1 VFLRRAA
8 RRATNGFVLELSL
21 NTAILQALCLAA
33 RGGGFLEQQESDIA
47 TLRAAAACNVLMIY
61 PWFMA
66 DSFWNFSEAC
76 ELVGARYPAIPLGLI
91 TVAALLPKS
100 WNVRLVNRNTE
111 ELAESDLAWAD
122 MVMTGGML
130 FQQADT
136 LDLIDMCRARGL
148 PVVVGGPDVSSSPH
162 RYVSAN
168 FRVIGE
174 AEGIIDKFI
183 AAWEEGQREGTFEA
197 PKFQVDVTKT
207 PIPRFD
213 LLKFDQY
220 LYIGVQFSRGCPF
233 TCEFCDIIE
242 LYGRAP
248 RTKTHAQMLAELE
261 ALHQLG
267 YRGHVDFVDDNLI
280 GNKKAIKAFLPV
292 LENWIKEHDYPFEFT
307 TEASLNL
314 ADDGELLQMLRRS
327 NFFAIFVGIESP
339 DEETLAAARKKQN
352 TRRSISES
360 VHKIYRAGMS
370 VTAGFIVG
378 FDTEKG
384 SVAQPMIN
392 LIEEANIP
400 IAMVGL
406 LYALPNTQLTRRLDH
421 DAAPA
426 GKGDQCT
433 AGVNYETKRPRLDIL
448 RDYRKVL
455 ERIYDP
461 DAFCGRL
468 ERLAAMLDCSDR
480 RKELPKG
487 DIRGRVSTIKLVHDL
502 MSRLPEG
509 RERFWKAFTTCMSI
523 NPNSVRGIVTLMA
536 FYLHVGPYSRYV
548 MKQID
553 RQIEDIEQGRFV
565 APKLMPPTETERI
578 AVNA

>member
-1 VFLRRAA
+1 M
-8 RRATNGFVLELSL
+8 
-21 NTAILQALCLAA
+21 
-33 RGGGFLEQQESDIA
+33 GFLEQQHIDFVRTSSA
-47 TLRAAAACNVLMIY
+47 CACNVLMIY
-61 PWFMA
+61 PRFTSE
-66 DSFWNFSEAC
+66 SFWNFSEAC

-100 WNVRLVNRNTE
+100 WNVRLVNLNTE

-136 LDLIDMCRARGL
+136 RRIIDMCRERGL
-148 PVVVGGPDVSSSPH
+148 PVVVGGPDATSSPH
-162 RYVSAN
+162 RYDTAN
-168 FRVIGE
+168 FRVLGE
-174 AEGIIDKFI
+174 VEAIMQDFV
-183 AAWEEGQREGTFEA
+183 AAWDEGKREGTLVA

-213 LLKFDQY
+213 LLKFEQY

-242 LYGRAP
+242 LYGRSP
-248 RTKTHAQMLAELE
+248 RTKTHDQMLAELD
-261 ALHQLG
+261 ALYQLG

-292 LENWIKEHDYPFEFT
+292 LEKWVEQHEYPFEFT

-314 ADDGELLQMLRRS
+314 ADDGELLEMLKRC
-327 NFFAIFVGIESP
+327 NFFAVFVGIESP
-339 DEETLAAARKKQN
+339 DTETLIAMRKKQN
-352 TRRSISES
+352 TRRSIGDS
-360 VHKIYRAGMS
+360 VHKIYRAGMF

-378 FDTEKG
+378 FDSEKG
-384 SVAQPMIN
+384 SVAGPMID
-392 LIEEANIP
+392 LIEEAAIP

-406 LYALPNTQLTRRLDH
+406 LYALPNTQLTRRLAKEGRLHVNH
-421 DAAPA
+421 DVSPE

-433 AGVNYETKRPRLDIL
+433 AGVNYETKRSRLEIL
-448 RDYRKVL
+448 RDYRKIL
-455 ERIYDP
+455 SEIYEP
-461 DAFCGRL
+461 EAFCGRL
-468 ERLAAMLDCSDR
+468 ERLAAMLDCSAR
-480 RKELPKG
+480 RKELPEG
-487 DIRGRVSTIKLVHDL
+487 DIRRRLSTIKLVHEL
-502 MSRLPEG
+502 LSRLPEG
-509 RERFWKAFTTCMSI
+509 RERFWKAFMTCVSS

-548 MKQID
+548 IKQID
-553 RQIEDIEQGRFV
+553 AQIEDLEQGRFV
-565 APKLMPPTETERI
+565 APNLLPPVAPEPI

>member
-1 VFLRRAA
+1 M
-8 RRATNGFVLELSL
+8 
-21 NTAILQALCLAA
+21 LC
-33 RGGGFLEQQESDIA
+33 GTGWESLEQQQNIVAS
-47 TLRAAAACNVLMIY
+47 TLAASPCNVLMIY
-61 PWFMA
+61 PRFMA

-91 TVAALLPKS
+91 TVASLLPKS

-111 ELAESDLAWAD
+111 ELNESDLAWAD

-130 FQQADT
+130 FQQSDT

-162 RYVSAN
+162 RYASAN

-174 AEGIIDKFI
+174 AEDIIRDFI
-183 AAWEEGQREGTFEA
+183 AAWDKGDREGTFEA
-197 PKFQVDVTKT
+197 QKFQVDVTKT

-213 LLKFDQY
+213 LLKFDRY

-261 ALHQLG
+261 TLYQLG

-280 GNKKAIKAFLPV
+280 GNKKAIKAFLPE
-292 LENWIKEHDYPFEFT
+292 LQKWIEQRDYAFEFT

-314 ADDGELLQMLRRS
+314 ADDTELLAMLKRT

-339 DEETLAAARKKQN
+339 DEATLMAMRKKQN
-352 TRRSISES
+352 MKRSIAGS
-360 VHKIYRAGMS
+360 VHKIYQAGMS

-384 SVAQPMIN
+384 SVAQPMID
-392 LIEEANIP
+392 LIEEAAIP

-406 LYALPNTQLTRRLDH
+406 LYALPNTQLTRRLAREGRLHVDH

-433 AGVNYETKRPRLDIL
+433 AGVNYETKRSRLEIL
-448 RDYRKVL
+448 RDYRKILDRV
-455 ERIYDP
+455 YDP

-468 ERLAAMLDCSDR
+468 ERLAAMLDCSGR
-480 RKELPKG
+480 RKELPEG
-487 DIRGRVSTIKLVHDL
+487 DIRGRISTIKLVHEL
-502 MSRLPEG
+502 LSRLPEG
-509 RERFWKAFTTCMSI
+509 RERFWKAFTTCMSK
-523 NPNSVRGIVTLMA
+523 NPQSVRAIVTLMA

-553 RQIEDIEQGRFV
+553 RQIDDLEHGRFV
-565 APKLMPPTETERI
+565 APKLLPPVEPEPL

>member
-1 VFLRRAA
+1 
-8 RRATNGFVLELSL
+8 
-21 NTAILQALCLAA
+21 
-33 RGGGFLEQQESDIA
+33 
-47 TLRAAAACNVLMIY
+47 MIY
-61 PWFMA
+61 PRFMA

-76 ELVGARYPAIPLGLI
+76 ELVGAKYPAIPLGLI
-91 TVAALLPKS
+91 TVAAMLPKS

-111 ELAESDLAWAD
+111 ELVEADLAWAD

-130 FQQADT
+130 FQQSDT
-136 LDLIDMCRARGL
+136 LELIEMCRARNL
-148 PVVVGGPDVSSSPH
+148 PVVVGGPDATSSPH
-162 RYVSAN
+162 RYETAN
-168 FRVIGE
+168 FRVLGE
-174 AEGIIDKFI
+174 VEGIITDFI
-183 AAWEEGQREGTFEA
+183 AAWEQGAREGMFVA

-213 LLKFDQY
+213 LLKFEQY

-248 RTKTHAQMLAELE
+248 RTKTHEQMLAELE
-261 ALHQLG
+261 TLYNLG

-280 GNKKAIKAFLPV
+280 GNKKSIKAFLPV
-292 LENWIKEHDYPFEFT
+292 LEQWIKDHDYPFEFT

-314 ADDGELLQMLRRS
+314 ADDAELLHMLRKT

-339 DEETLAAARKKQN
+339 DEETLNAARKKQN
-352 TRRSISES
+352 TRRSIADS
-360 VHKIYRAGMS
+360 VHKIYKAGMS

-378 FDTEKG
+378 FDTERG
-384 SVAQPMIN
+384 SIANPMIN

-406 LYALPNTQLTRRLDH
+406 LYALPNTQLTRRLAKEGRLHVDH

-433 AGVNYETKRPRLDIL
+433 AGVNYETKRSRLDIL

-455 ERIYDP
+455 EQIYDP

-480 RKELPKG
+480 RKELPAG
-487 DIRGRVSTIKLVHDL
+487 DIRGRVSTIKLVHEL

-509 RERFWKAFTTCMSI
+509 RERFWKAFTTCMKL

-565 APKLMPPTETERI
+565 PPKLLPAVAPETVAEPV
-578 AVNA
+578 AAEPVALSA